1 MKVLLRPIAA
11 RYFGRL
17 NTTDKDR
24 LRAAFTGLAKEPPE
38 GDIRPLAGQP
48 GYFRL
53 RVGGYRALYRIED
66 NIIFVTN
73 IDPRGQAYGKRSRRK
88 S

>member
-1 MKVLLRPIAA
+1 MRVLLRPNAA
-11 RYFGRL
+11 RYFKRL
-17 NTTDKDR
+17 STIDKDR
-24 LRAAFTGLAKEPPE
+24 FRAAFTDLVKEPPE

-53 RVGGYRALYRIED
+53 RLGSYRALYRIED
-66 NIIFVTN
+66 DTIFITN
-73 IDPRGQAYGKRSRRK
+73 IDPRGQAYGKKNRRK